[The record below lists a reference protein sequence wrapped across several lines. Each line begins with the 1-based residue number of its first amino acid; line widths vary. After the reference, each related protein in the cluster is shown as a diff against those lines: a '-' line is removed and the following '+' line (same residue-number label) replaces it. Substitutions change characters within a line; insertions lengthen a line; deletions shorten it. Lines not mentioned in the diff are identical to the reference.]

1 MNNKKINTIFLA
13 TFVVAVAFAFL
24 FVHKLK
30 KNKKSNINKDTKPPK
45 QENALSQEEYSKYDL
60 LKRTL
65 NYQKDTI
72 PNFSISSGFGD
83 RIHPIT
89 GQKTFHNGI
98 DIPAKEGT
106 PIYAPISGRV
116 VIFNAG
122 DGGKQLLLKN
132 EKNKIQIGYAHLSDW
147 SVKNGDLVKQG
158 DLIAHSGN
166 SGKST
171 GAHIHLTV
179 KDLNTNEYINPELY
193 IS

>member
-1 MNNKKINTIFLA
+1 MNNKKINIVFIA
-13 TFVVAVAFAFL
+13 TFFVAMSFAFL
-24 FVHKLK
+24 IVYKLK
-30 KNKKSNINKDTKPPK
+30 KSKKPP
-45 QENALSQEEYSKYDL
+45 ENIEPKHKKEESSLSQEEYSKYNF
-60 LKRTL
+60 LKKTL
-65 NYQKDTI
+65 NYQRDTI
-72 PNFSISSGFGD
+72 PNFRISSGFGN

-89 GQKTFHNGI
+89 KQKTFHNGI

-106 PIYAPISGRV
+106 PIYAPMDGRV

-132 EKNKIQIGYAHLSDW
+132 EKNKVQIGYAHLSGW
-147 SVKNGDLVKQG
+147 KVKNGDLVKQG
-158 DLIAHSGN
+158 DLIAYSGN
-166 SGKST
+166 TGKST